1 MPDAVAKRHSTRSE
15 ALGVAARMQAFRTLL
30 THLSQRYS
38 RDPTA
43 LLREAGPDPHVGSDE
58 LGSNSGGGGHSGGSG
73 SSGGE
78 SGRADSVGSGAGSS
92 SVVAFDLMAIN
103 LADLEELPRKMAAI
117 PRFFESKEAL
127 VQHAEVS
134 RSRSGESYSRA
145 LAILRLEMT
154 EAHSALGT
162 PFAGSR
168 AGNATRT

>member
-78 SGRADSVGSGAGSS
+78 SVGSGAGSS

-103 LADLEELPRKMAAI
+103 LADLEEFPRKMAAI

-134 RSRSGESYSRA
+134 RSRSEESYSRA